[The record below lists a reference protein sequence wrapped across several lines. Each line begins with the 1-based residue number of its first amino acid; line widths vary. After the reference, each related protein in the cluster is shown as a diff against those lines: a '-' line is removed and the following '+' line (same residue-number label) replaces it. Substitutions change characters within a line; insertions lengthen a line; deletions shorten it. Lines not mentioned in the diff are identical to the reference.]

1 MECNIRRKEEAKIR
15 NKVIKTFRRKEKIT
29 LAIKKYES
37 KLTINETVRA
47 EDERAIVLIEETIKI
62 FSERRSE

>member
-1 MECNIRRKEEAKIR
+1 MECSIRRKEEAKIK
-15 NKVIKTFRRKEKIT
+15 NKVIKTFKRKEKIT

-47 EDERAIVLIEETIKI
+47 EDERAMVLIEETIKI
-62 FSERRSE
+62 FSARRSE

>member
-1 MECNIRRKEEAKIR
+1 MECSIRRKEEAKIK
-15 NKVIKTFRRKEKIT
+15 NKVIKTFKRKEKIT

-47 EDERAIVLIEETIKI
+47 DDKRAMVLIEETIKI
-62 FSERRSE
+62 FSARRSE